1 VAAPKSRTRL
11 FMTLLLATSSAILV
25 CLICAGLAAQVA
37 AADLWIFDRL
47 DRLGDHPTTILGDP
61 RVVETPIGKAV
72 EFDGVDDALV
82 VDVHPLAGAE
92 TFTWEA
98 IFRPDGGQAEQRW
111 FHLQESGSEN
121 RLLFEIRVI
130 DGQWCLDSYGHKGEA
145 QKALMDRTRLH
156 PLGAWYHV
164 AAVYDG
170 RTFSNYVNGTREG
183 LAEIRFAPQGPGRSS
198 IGVRMNLVNYFKGAI
213 RLARFTR
220 RALSPA
226 EFLRVPAP

>member
-1 VAAPKSRTRL
+1 
-11 FMTLLLATSSAILV
+11 MSAQ
-25 CLICAGLAAQVA
+25 AQPPE
-37 AADLWIFDRL
+37 LWTFDRL
-47 DRLGDHPTTILGDP
+47 DRLGDHPTTILGGP
-61 RVVETPIGKAV
+61 RLVDTPIGKAV

-98 IFRPDGGQAEQRW
+98 IFRPDGGAAEQRW
-111 FHLQESGSEN
+111 FHLQESGSDN
-121 RLLFEIRVI
+121 RMLFEIRVLG
-130 DGQWCLDSYGHKGEA
+130 DQWYLDSYGHSGDA
-145 QKALMDRTRLH
+145 QQALMDRTRLH

-170 RTFSNYVNGTREG
+170 RTFSNYVNGTQQG
-183 LAEIRFAPQGPGRSS
+183 AADIRFAPQGRGRSS

-213 RLARFTR
+213 HLARFTR

-226 EFLRVPAP
+226 EFLKVP